1 MRKPP
6 LPATPRRRLLVSLA
20 AVPLGVALAAAGA
33 ATATAAN
40 ATATNTAATATT
52 TDTTATLAPVTGGAA
67 SGGNVIVVLKDQ
79 HADLNLRT
87 RGAARQAADFA
98 DQAPIVASIKASGG
112 TDITQLVAVSAVS
125 AHVSAAEVA
134 ALRANPAVA
143 QITPNASQP
152 AQTGDAAVPLV
163 APADVAKAKPS
174 SGSSGQ
180 GICPSIPG
188 EPGKPAQEPEA
199 LADIHAS
206 TGNPNSPDEANSV
219 ATGKGVIVAIQGMNA
234 LAGNPN
240 FQRADGSHVVID
252 APSYTANDGNSE
264 SYGDASSVAAQG
276 TVVYNYAQALPFSDV
291 PANCQFT
298 IKGDAPDASLVDS
311 SQIDTP
317 PSTDLN
323 DDVTESDMVS
333 EIDNAVITEH
343 ADVISESFG
352 GSDSR
357 VPTIP
362 QTANDAAVA
371 AGVTVVVS
379 AGDSGSSGTMN
390 PIAADPEVIAAGAVD
405 NFRLVAMA
413 HDYSS
418 YVSNNMAGISSGGT
432 APTNKIVNLVAPGYL
447 GEAACADN
455 VGGCPPDYPTE
466 SFRGTSEAAPLTAG
480 AAADVIQAY
489 RDTHDGASPTPAQVK
504 DVLTS
509 TATDINSPAD
519 QQGSGLLNVYAA
531 VKAAQELPGTTLGR
545 GAGSPSLV
553 ASDSQLN
560 LTGQGGSVQRQD
572 VSLYNTASTP
582 VVVAGS
588 YRAIG
593 PERQIGK
600 VVTEQVSAPNPS
612 LPVPPEG
619 AQAAPPIKFNVPPG
633 LDRLDA
639 DMIWPDPTND
649 NIICFALF
657 DPEGRLEQL
666 TYDDGSPGRNGAVG
680 SVSDDQDG
688 QVTDPVPG
696 TWTAKILW
704 SGSDVDLAQ
713 APAVPGTYTGPVS
726 FRVSG
731 QNFITTRATSPV
743 VIGAHASAT
752 IPLDVAFPVAPG
764 DHPES
769 VQFAASDGAKTS
781 LPVARRTLIPA
792 NGGQIRTLIT
802 STVGRA
808 IGQLDT
814 YEINVPAGRTSLT
827 ANFHTADA
835 SADNKYTFFLINPS
849 GAVVSTDTT
858 PKIVNGEPVATAS
871 VTTADPV
878 AGTWQVDV
886 ELNLT
891 TSGKEFHQ
899 TVYGDVLDP

>member
-33 ATATAAN
+33 ATANAAN

-152 AQTGDAAVPLV
+152 AQTGGAAVPLV
-163 APADVAKAKPS
+163 APSDVAKAKPK

-180 GICPSIPG
+180 AICPSIPG

-206 TGNPNSPDEANSV
+206 TGNPNSPDEANSI
-219 ATGKGVIVAIQGMNA
+219 ATGKGVIVAIQGMNE

-252 APSYTANDGNSE
+252 APSYTADDGNSE

-323 DDVTESDMVS
+323 DEVTESDMVS

-352 GSDSR
+352 GSDAR

-688 QVTDPVPG
+688 QVTDPMPG

-743 VIGAHASAT
+743 VVGAHASAT

-849 GAVVSTDTT
+849 GAVVATDTT
-858 PKIVNGEPVATAS
+858 PKIVNGESVATAS

-899 TVYGDVLDP
+899 TVYGDVLVP

>member
-1 MRKPP
+1 
-6 LPATPRRRLLVSLA
+6 
-20 AVPLGVALAAAGA
+20 
-33 ATATAAN
+33 
-40 ATATNTAATATT
+40 
-52 TDTTATLAPVTGGAA
+52 
-67 SGGNVIVVLKDQ
+67 
-79 HADLNLRT
+79 
-87 RGAARQAADFA
+87 
-98 DQAPIVASIKASGG
+98 
-112 TDITQLVAVSAVS
+112 
-125 AHVSAAEVA
+125 
-134 ALRANPAVA
+134 
-143 QITPNASQP
+143 
-152 AQTGDAAVPLV
+152 
-163 APADVAKAKPS
+163 
-174 SGSSGQ
+174 
-180 GICPSIPG
+180 
-188 EPGKPAQEPEA
+188 
-199 LADIHAS
+199 
-206 TGNPNSPDEANSV
+206 
-219 ATGKGVIVAIQGMNA
+219 VIVAIQGMNA

-317 PSTDLN
+317 PSTDL
-323 DDVTESDMVS
+323 DDEVTESDMVS

-688 QVTDPVPG
+688 QVTDPMPG

-899 TVYGDVLDP
+899 TVYGDVLDT